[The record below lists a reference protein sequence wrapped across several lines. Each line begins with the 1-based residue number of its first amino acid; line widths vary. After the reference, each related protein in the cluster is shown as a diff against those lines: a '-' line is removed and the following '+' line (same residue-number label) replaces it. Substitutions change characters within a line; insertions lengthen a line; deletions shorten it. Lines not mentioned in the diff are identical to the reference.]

1 MAVIVLVLWFH
12 EELVIPPLVKE
23 KKEESSHGQKYGK
36 DQGTKRKQ

>member
-1 MAVIVLVLWFH
+1 MVKVLVVGFH
-12 EELVIPPLVKE
+12 EELPIPPLVKE